1 MISKYPFLGR
11 ESLPVFLVLFEP
23 KYLETIQE
31 AWRLFYGGE
40 VGSILF
46 PGLVLTANP
55 SEFLAVIFL

>member
-1 MISKYPFLGR
+1 MISKHPFLSR
-11 ESLPVFLVLFEP
+11 ESLPDFLVPFEP

-31 AWRLFYGGE
+31 AWRLFHGGE

-46 PGLVLTANP
+46 PGLVLTAKL